1 MYHCALVHISKSS
14 FTLMHV
20 VTILRFAIEFI
31 LIINCTCYFNNLYG
45 NQTVKLGKQTSYH
58 DRVYI
63 YLYSRCTNT
72 QPFCDVVNFVR
83 CLMSSFAYKTPSPPP
98 PPRPKTP
105 FTYVVYVYRGI
116 SLSEGHLGSRG
127 GKHLKRT
134 ERHQFHLF
142 NERRHNFSVVRT
154 HAQQEY

>member
-1 MYHCALVHISKSS
+1 MYHCALVRISKSS
-14 FTLMHV
+14 LTLMHV

-72 QPFCDVVNFVR
+72 RPFCDVVYFCQMFDVFF
-83 CLMSSFAYKTPSPPP
+83 CLYNPFPPLDPRHPLHMLYMYIGAYHC
-98 PPRPKTP
+98 PK
-105 FTYVVYVYRGI
+105 GI
-116 SLSEGHLGSRG
+116 LGLG
-127 GKHLKRT
+127 G
-134 ERHQFHLF
+134 E
-142 NERRHNFSVVRT
+142 SI
-154 HAQQEY
+154 